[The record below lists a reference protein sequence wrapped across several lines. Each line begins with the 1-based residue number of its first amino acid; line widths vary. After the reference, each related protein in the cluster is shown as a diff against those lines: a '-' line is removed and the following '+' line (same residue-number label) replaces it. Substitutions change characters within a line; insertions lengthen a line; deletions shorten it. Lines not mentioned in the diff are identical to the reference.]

1 MDINDLLKKIQGV
14 TNKDV
19 EEAFDKAVEDA
30 QGPAKGFEAF
40 ILVTDNQTAI
50 CGTGAELL
58 ALLAMV
64 ISDLA
69 EKGLPKEEMIRAVD
83 VAYLSDE
90 ELEKESEKA
99 TKKHKGSIEKLKKFL
114 ESIGEDEDDE

>member
-14 TNKDV
+14 TNRDV
-19 EEAFDKAVEDA
+19 DKAFNKAVEDA
-30 QGPAKGFEAF
+30 KGPAKGFGTF

-90 ELEKESEKA
+90 ELEKESKKAEK
-99 TKKHKGSIEKLKKFL
+99 KNKGNIEKLRKFL

>member
-1 MDINDLLKKIQGV
+1 MDINDLMKKLQGV
-14 TNKDV
+14 TKKDV
-19 EEAFDKAVEDA
+19 EESFNKAVKDA

-50 CGTGAELL
+50 CGTGVELL

-64 ISDLA
+64 IGDLA
-69 EKGLPKEEMIRAVD
+69 EKGLPKEEMKRVVD
-83 VAYLSDE
+83 VAYLNDE
-90 ELEKESEKA
+90 ELEEKSKEA
-99 TKKHKGSIEKLKKFL
+99 AKKNKGNIEKLREFL

>member
-14 TNKDV
+14 TNNDV

-30 QGPAKGFEAF
+30 KGPEKGFGAF

-58 ALLAMV
+58 VLLAMV

-90 ELEKESEKA
+90 ELEKETEKA
-99 TKKHKGSIEKLKKFL
+99 VKKNKGNIEKLIEFL
-114 ESIGEDEDDE
+114 ESLGEGEDNE

>member
-14 TNKDV
+14 TNRDV
-19 EEAFDKAVEDA
+19 DKAFNKAVEDA
-30 QGPAKGFEAF
+30 KGPAKGFGAF

-99 TKKHKGSIEKLKKFL
+99 VKKNKGNIEKLRKFL

>member
-1 MDINDLLKKIQGV
+1 MDINDLLKKLQGV
-14 TNKDV
+14 TKKDV
-19 EEAFDKAVEDA
+19 EKAFNKAIEDA

-50 CGTGAELL
+50 CGTGVELL

-64 ISDLA
+64 IGDLA
-69 EKGLPKEEMIRAVD
+69 EKGLPKEEMIRAVEI
-83 VAYLSDE
+83 AYLNDE
-90 ELEKESEKA
+90 ELEEKSKEA
-99 TKKHKGSIEKLKKFL
+99 AKGNIEKLKKFL